1 MDFIIK
7 RNSLIPIKC
16 SKRYET
22 IRDNQNI
29 IKLIV
34 YEGERLLAN
43 KNTFL
48 GEFIISNIQKKQKGK
63 QK

>member
-22 IRDNQNI
+22 IKDNQNI
-29 IKLIV
+29 IKLKV
-34 YEGERLLAN
+34 YEGERL
-43 KNTFL
+43 
-48 GEFIISNIQKKQKGK
+48 ISK
-63 QK
+63 